1 MLISCQLV
9 VWRMAQ
15 ILNKKYLSFWADA
28 IKNGSALVISAC
40 YMLAK
45 TILFF
50 HHTDKKQRVVLL
62 TFLTKVDMKHKTEFT
77 NTDFAVLKF
86 VKKLKN
92 I

>member
-1 MLISCQLV
+1 
-9 VWRMAQ
+9 
-15 ILNKKYLSFWADA
+15 
-28 IKNGSALVISAC
+28 
-40 YMLAK
+40 MLAK